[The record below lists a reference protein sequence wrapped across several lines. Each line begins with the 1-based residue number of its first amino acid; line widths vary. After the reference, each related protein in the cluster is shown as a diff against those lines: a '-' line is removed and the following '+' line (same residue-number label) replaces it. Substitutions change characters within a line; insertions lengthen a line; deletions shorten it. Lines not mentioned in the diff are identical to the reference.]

1 MINEVKETYY
11 ILLEDEDFQHLP
23 KEKLMDY
30 AVQLV
35 TAGIIKNGLL
45 DIRSGLRGIEISLGY
60 V

>member
-11 ILLEDEDFQHLP
+11 ILQEDEDFQHLP

-35 TAGIIKNGLL
+35 TAGIIK
-45 DIRSGLRGIEISLGY
+45 SGLRGIETS
-60 V
+60 VDNV